1 MAGVYLDATQADYI
15 RMILGCGLTLV
26 PCRFRGSLRLCVRI
40 ECIAAVQRAYGFS
53 RNLDG
58 TPSLVS
64 KRPEKY
70 RQLSDR
76 RACAWM
82 AVCKTVGLA
91 YVGSNP
97 TPATT
102 CEDSP

>member
-1 MAGVYLDATQADYI
+1 MAGIYLDATQADYI
-15 RMILGCGLTLV
+15 RMILGCGRTVV
-26 PCRFRGSLRLCVRI
+26 PCRFRGTLRPCVRI

-70 RQLSDR
+70 RQVSDR

-82 AVCKTVGLA
+82 AV
-91 YVGSNP
+91 
-97 TPATT
+97 
-102 CEDSP
+102 